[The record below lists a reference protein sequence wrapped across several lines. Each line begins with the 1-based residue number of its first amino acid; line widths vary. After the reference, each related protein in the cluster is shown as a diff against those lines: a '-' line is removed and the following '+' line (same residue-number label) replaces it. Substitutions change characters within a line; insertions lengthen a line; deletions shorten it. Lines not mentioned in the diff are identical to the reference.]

1 MRTYCSLSSSFLTYS
16 AYLVFPAVLSVTRPP
31 PALITQPHSAAISF
45 LNLIQSYLAF
55 LKLSLLFSLS
65 HPFSAF
71 LIRVQSFSALST
83 ALLSLPQPFSAFRGL
98 TYSALFSLTQTF
110 LALLGLSQPYSA
122 LFSLSQPYSAFLS
135 LAQPDSSFLSLTQPY
150 SASLPQ
156 PSSALRSLSQ
166 PNPALPC
173 HSQPSSALPSLSNPY
188 SLTQPQFRGS
198 TQPYSALPALLSLT
212 KWL

>member
-83 ALLSLPQPFSAFRGL
+83 ALLSLPQPFSAFLSLSRP
-98 TYSALFSLTQTF
+98 YSD
-110 LALLGLSQPYSA
+110 LLCIIQPYSTVLSLTRPFSA
-122 LFSLSQPYSAFLS
+122 LLSLIQPVSALLSLSQPCSA
-135 LAQPDSSFLSLTQPY
+135 
-150 SASLPQ
+150 
-156 PSSALRSLSQ
+156 
-166 PNPALPC
+166 
-173 HSQPSSALPSLSNPY
+173 
-188 SLTQPQFRGS
+188 
-198 TQPYSALPALLSLT
+198 
-212 KWL
+212 

>member
-16 AYLVFPAVLSVTRPP
+16 AYLVFPAILSVTRPP

-83 ALLSLPQPFSAFRGL
+83 ALLSLPQPFSAFLSLSRP
-98 TYSALFSLTQTF
+98 YSD
-110 LALLGLSQPYSA
+110 LLCLIQPYSTV
-122 LFSLSQPYSAFLS
+122 
-135 LAQPDSSFLSLTQPY
+135 LSLTRPF
-150 SASLPQ
+150 S
-156 PSSALRSLSQ
+156 
-166 PNPALPC
+166 
-173 HSQPSSALPSLSNPY
+173 
-188 SLTQPQFRGS
+188 
-198 TQPYSALPALLSLT
+198 ALLSLIQPVSALLSLIQPAFLAFLSIT
-212 KWL
+212 QPFSA

>member
-16 AYLVFPAVLSVTRPP
+16 AYLVFPAILSVTRPP

-83 ALLSLPQPFSAFRGL
+83 ALLSLPQPFSAFLSLSRP
-98 TYSALFSLTQTF
+98 YSD
-110 LALLGLSQPYSA
+110 LLCLIQPYSTVLSLTRPFSAFFSLIQPVSA
-122 LFSLSQPYSAFLS
+122 LLSLSQPCSA
-135 LAQPDSSFLSLTQPY
+135 
-150 SASLPQ
+150 
-156 PSSALRSLSQ
+156 
-166 PNPALPC
+166 
-173 HSQPSSALPSLSNPY
+173 
-188 SLTQPQFRGS
+188 
-198 TQPYSALPALLSLT
+198 
-212 KWL
+212 

>member
-16 AYLVFPAVLSVTRPP
+16 AYLVFPAILSVTRPP

-83 ALLSLPQPFSAFRGL
+83 ALLSLPQPFSAFLSLSRP
-98 TYSALFSLTQTF
+98 YSDF
-110 LALLGLSQPYSA
+110 LCLIQPYSTVLSLTRPFSA
-122 LFSLSQPYSAFLS
+122 LLSLIQPVSALLSLSQPCSA
-135 LAQPDSSFLSLTQPY
+135 
-150 SASLPQ
+150 
-156 PSSALRSLSQ
+156 
-166 PNPALPC
+166 
-173 HSQPSSALPSLSNPY
+173 
-188 SLTQPQFRGS
+188 
-198 TQPYSALPALLSLT
+198 
-212 KWL
+212 

>member
-1 MRTYCSLSSSFLTYS
+1 MVALFITELDDIYFYFALFSVRTYCSLSSSFLTYS
-16 AYLVFPAVLSVTRPP
+16 AYLVFPAILSVTRPP

-98 TYSALFSLTQTF
+98 TQTYSALFSLTQPF
-110 LALLGLSQPYSA
+110 SALLGLSQPNPAVLAVLSLIQPVSA
-122 LFSLSQPYSAFLS
+122 LLSLSQPCSA
-135 LAQPDSSFLSLTQPY
+135 
-150 SASLPQ
+150 
-156 PSSALRSLSQ
+156 
-166 PNPALPC
+166 
-173 HSQPSSALPSLSNPY
+173 
-188 SLTQPQFRGS
+188 
-198 TQPYSALPALLSLT
+198 
-212 KWL
+212 

>member
-16 AYLVFPAVLSVTRPP
+16 AYLVFPAILSVTRPP

-83 ALLSLPQPFSAFRGL
+83 ALLSLPQPFSAFLSLSRP
-98 TYSALFSLTQTF
+98 YSD
-110 LALLGLSQPYSA
+110 LLCLIQPYSTVLSLTRPFSA
-122 LFSLSQPYSAFLS
+122 LLSLIQPVSALLSLSQPCSA
-135 LAQPDSSFLSLTQPY
+135 
-150 SASLPQ
+150 
-156 PSSALRSLSQ
+156 
-166 PNPALPC
+166 
-173 HSQPSSALPSLSNPY
+173 
-188 SLTQPQFRGS
+188 
-198 TQPYSALPALLSLT
+198 
-212 KWL
+212 

>member
-16 AYLVFPAVLSVTRPP
+16 AYLVFPAILSVTRPP

-83 ALLSLPQPFSAFRGL
+83 ALLSLPQPFSAFLSLSRP
-98 TYSALFSLTQTF
+98 YSD
-110 LALLGLSQPYSA
+110 LLCLIQPYSTV
-122 LFSLSQPYSAFLS
+122 
-135 LAQPDSSFLSLTQPY
+135 LSLTRPF
-150 SASLPQ
+150 S
-156 PSSALRSLSQ
+156 
-166 PNPALPC
+166 
-173 HSQPSSALPSLSNPY
+173 
-188 SLTQPQFRGS
+188 
-198 TQPYSALPALLSLT
+198 ALLSLIQPVSA
-212 KWL
+212 LLNLSQPCSA

>member
-16 AYLVFPAVLSVTRPP
+16 AYLVFPAILSVTRPP

-83 ALLSLPQPFSAFRGL
+83 ALLSLPQPFSAFLSLSRP
-98 TYSALFSLTQTF
+98 YSD
-110 LALLGLSQPYSA
+110 LLCLIQPYSTV
-122 LFSLSQPYSAFLS
+122 LS
-135 LAQPDSSFLSLTQPY
+135 LTRPFSALLSLIQPVSALLSLPQHYAAFLSLTQPY
-150 SASLPQ
+150 SAILSLPQ
-156 PSSALRSLSQ
+156 LYLAFLSLTALLSLSFVA
-166 PNPALPC
+166 PL
-173 HSQPSSALPSLSNPY
+173 
-188 SLTQPQFRGS
+188 SLTQPY
-198 TQPYSALPALLSLT
+198 QPYSALRNGFDFGMAFHS
-212 KWL
+212 

>member
-16 AYLVFPAVLSVTRPP
+16 AYLVFPAILSVTRPP

-83 ALLSLPQPFSAFRGL
+83 ALLSLPQPFSAFLSLSRPYSDLLCLIQPYSTVLSL
-98 TYSALFSLTQTF
+98 TRPFSALLSLIQPA
-110 LALLGLSQPYSA
+110 LALL
-122 LFSLSQPYSAFLS
+122 SLSQPCSA
-135 LAQPDSSFLSLTQPY
+135 
-150 SASLPQ
+150 
-156 PSSALRSLSQ
+156 
-166 PNPALPC
+166 
-173 HSQPSSALPSLSNPY
+173 
-188 SLTQPQFRGS
+188 
-198 TQPYSALPALLSLT
+198 
-212 KWL
+212 

>member
-16 AYLVFPAVLSVTRPP
+16 TYLVFPAILSVTRPP

-83 ALLSLPQPFSAFRGL
+83 ALLSLPQPFSAFLSLSRP
-98 TYSALFSLTQTF
+98 YSD
-110 LALLGLSQPYSA
+110 LLCLIQPYSTVLSLTRPCSA
-122 LFSLSQPYSAFLS
+122 LLSLIQPVSALLSLSQPCSA
-135 LAQPDSSFLSLTQPY
+135 
-150 SASLPQ
+150 
-156 PSSALRSLSQ
+156 
-166 PNPALPC
+166 
-173 HSQPSSALPSLSNPY
+173 
-188 SLTQPQFRGS
+188 
-198 TQPYSALPALLSLT
+198 
-212 KWL
+212 

>member
-16 AYLVFPAVLSVTRPP
+16 AYLVFPAILSVTRPP

-83 ALLSLPQPFSAFRGL
+83 ALLSLPQPFSAFLSLSRP
-98 TYSALFSLTQTF
+98 YSD
-110 LALLGLSQPYSA
+110 LLCLIQPYSTV
-122 LFSLSQPYSAFLS
+122 
-135 LAQPDSSFLSLTQPY
+135 LSLTRPFSALLSLIQPV
-150 SASLPQ
+150 P
-156 PSSALRSLSQ
+156 ALRSLSQ
-166 PNPALPC
+166 PC
-173 HSQPSSALPSLSNPY
+173 SA
-188 SLTQPQFRGS
+188 
-198 TQPYSALPALLSLT
+198 
-212 KWL
+212 

>member
-16 AYLVFPAVLSVTRPP
+16 AYLVFPAILSVTRPP

-83 ALLSLPQPFSAFRGL
+83 ALLSLPQPFSAFLSLSRP
-98 TYSALFSLTQTF
+98 YSD
-110 LALLGLSQPYSA
+110 LLCLIQPYSTV
-122 LFSLSQPYSAFLS
+122 
-135 LAQPDSSFLSLTQPY
+135 LSLT
-150 SASLPQ
+150 
-156 PSSALRSLSQ
+156 R
-166 PNPALPC
+166 PC
-173 HSQPSSALPSLSNPY
+173 S
-188 SLTQPQFRGS
+188 
-198 TQPYSALPALLSLT
+198 ALLSLIQPVSA
-212 KWL
+212 LRRLSQPCSA

>member
-16 AYLVFPAVLSVTRPP
+16 AYLVFPAILSVTRPP

-83 ALLSLPQPFSAFRGL
+83 ALLSLPQPFSAFLSLSRP
-98 TYSALFSLTQTF
+98 YSD
-110 LALLGLSQPYSA
+110 LLCLIQPYSTV
-122 LFSLSQPYSAFLS
+122 
-135 LAQPDSSFLSLTQPY
+135 LSLTRPCSALLSLIQPV
-150 SASLPQ
+150 
-156 PSSALRSLSQ
+156 SALRSLSQ
-166 PNPALPC
+166 PC
-173 HSQPSSALPSLSNPY
+173 SA
-188 SLTQPQFRGS
+188 
-198 TQPYSALPALLSLT
+198 
-212 KWL
+212 

>member
-16 AYLVFPAVLSVTRPP
+16 AYLVFPAILSVTRPP

-83 ALLSLPQPFSAFRGL
+83 ALLSLPQPFSAFLSLSRP
-98 TYSALFSLTQTF
+98 YSD
-110 LALLGLSQPYSA
+110 LLCLIQPYSTV
-122 LFSLSQPYSAFLS
+122 
-135 LAQPDSSFLSLTQPY
+135 LSLTRPF
-150 SASLPQ
+150 
-156 PSSALRSLSQ
+156 SALLSLIQ
-166 PNPALPC
+166 PV
-173 HSQPSSALPSLSNPY
+173 SALPSLS
-188 SLTQPQFRGS
+188 QPC
-198 TQPYSALPALLSLT
+198 SA
-212 KWL
+212 

>member
-31 PALITQPHSAAISF
+31 PALITQPHSATISF

-83 ALLSLPQPFSAFRGL
+83 ALLSLPQPFSSFLSLSRP
-98 TYSALFSLTQTF
+98 YSDSLC
-110 LALLGLSQPYSA
+110 LIQPYSTVLSLTRPCSA
-122 LFSLSQPYSAFLS
+122 LLSLIQPVSALLSLSQPCSA
-135 LAQPDSSFLSLTQPY
+135 
-150 SASLPQ
+150 
-156 PSSALRSLSQ
+156 
-166 PNPALPC
+166 
-173 HSQPSSALPSLSNPY
+173 
-188 SLTQPQFRGS
+188 
-198 TQPYSALPALLSLT
+198 
-212 KWL
+212 

>member
-16 AYLVFPAVLSVTRPP
+16 AYLVFPAILSVTRPP

-83 ALLSLPQPFSAFRGL
+83 ALLSLPQPFSAFLSLSRP
-98 TYSALFSLTQTF
+98 YSD
-110 LALLGLSQPYSA
+110 LLCLIQPYSTV
-122 LFSLSQPYSAFLS
+122 
-135 LAQPDSSFLSLTQPY
+135 LSLTRPF
-150 SASLPQ
+150 S
-156 PSSALRSLSQ
+156 
-166 PNPALPC
+166 
-173 HSQPSSALPSLSNPY
+173 
-188 SLTQPQFRGS
+188 
-198 TQPYSALPALLSLT
+198 ALLSLIQPVSA
-212 KWL
+212 LLSLSRPCSA

>member
-16 AYLVFPAVLSVTRPP
+16 AYLVFPAILSVTKPP

-83 ALLSLPQPFSAFRGL
+83 ALLSLHQPFSAFLSLSRP
-98 TYSALFSLTQTF
+98 YSD
-110 LALLGLSQPYSA
+110 LLCLIQPYSTVLSLTRPFSA
-122 LFSLSQPYSAFLS
+122 LLSLIQPVSALLSLSQPCSA
-135 LAQPDSSFLSLTQPY
+135 
-150 SASLPQ
+150 
-156 PSSALRSLSQ
+156 
-166 PNPALPC
+166 
-173 HSQPSSALPSLSNPY
+173 
-188 SLTQPQFRGS
+188 
-198 TQPYSALPALLSLT
+198 
-212 KWL
+212 

>member
-16 AYLVFPAVLSVTRPP
+16 AYLVFPAILSVTRPP

-83 ALLSLPQPFSAFRGL
+83 ALLSLPQPFSAFLSLSRP
-98 TYSALFSLTQTF
+98 YSD
-110 LALLGLSQPYSA
+110 LLCLIQPYSTVLSLTRPFSA
-122 LFSLSQPYSAFLS
+122 LLSLIQPVSALLS
-135 LAQPDSSFLSLTQPY
+135 LAQPC
-150 SASLPQ
+150 A
-156 PSSALRSLSQ
+156 A
-166 PNPALPC
+166 
-173 HSQPSSALPSLSNPY
+173 
-188 SLTQPQFRGS
+188 
-198 TQPYSALPALLSLT
+198 
-212 KWL
+212 

>member
-16 AYLVFPAVLSVTRPP
+16 AYLVFPAILSVTRPP

-83 ALLSLPQPFSAFRGL
+83 ALLSLPQPFSAFLSLSRPYSDLLCLIQSYSTVLSL
-98 TYSALFSLTQTF
+98 TRPFSALLSLIQPVS
-110 LALLGLSQPYSA
+110 ALL
-122 LFSLSQPYSAFLS
+122 SLSQPCSA
-135 LAQPDSSFLSLTQPY
+135 
-150 SASLPQ
+150 
-156 PSSALRSLSQ
+156 
-166 PNPALPC
+166 
-173 HSQPSSALPSLSNPY
+173 
-188 SLTQPQFRGS
+188 
-198 TQPYSALPALLSLT
+198 
-212 KWL
+212 

>member
-16 AYLVFPAVLSVTRPP
+16 AYLVFPAILSVTRPP

-83 ALLSLPQPFSAFRGL
+83 ALLSLPQPFSAFLSLSRP
-98 TYSALFSLTQTF
+98 YSD
-110 LALLGLSQPYSA
+110 LLCLIQPYSTV
-122 LFSLSQPYSAFLS
+122 LS
-135 LAQPDSSFLSLTQPY
+135 LIHPFS
-150 SASLPQ
+150 
-156 PSSALRSLSQ
+156 
-166 PNPALPC
+166 
-173 HSQPSSALPSLSNPY
+173 
-188 SLTQPQFRGS
+188 
-198 TQPYSALPALLSLT
+198 ALLSLSIT
-212 KWL
+212 QPFSA

>member
-16 AYLVFPAVLSVTRPP
+16 AYLVFPAILSVTRPP

-65 HPFSAF
+65 HPFSSF

-83 ALLSLPQPFSAFRGL
+83 ALLSLPQPFSAF
-98 TYSALFSLTQTF
+98 
-110 LALLGLSQPYSA
+110 
-122 LFSLSQPYSAFLS
+122 
-135 LAQPDSSFLSLTQPY
+135 LSLTQPY

-166 PNPALPC
+166 SNPALLC
-173 HSQPSSALPSLSNPY
+173 HSQPSSALPSLSKPY
-188 SLTQPQFRGS
+188 SLTQPQSRGS
-198 TQPYSALPALLSLT
+198 TQPYSALAALLLSLIHI
-212 KWL
+212 

>member
-16 AYLVFPAVLSVTRPP
+16 AYLVFPAILSVTRPP

-83 ALLSLPQPFSAFRGL
+83 ALLSLPQPFSAFLSLSRP
-98 TYSALFSLTQTF
+98 YSD
-110 LALLGLSQPYSA
+110 LLCLIQPYSTV
-122 LFSLSQPYSAFLS
+122 
-135 LAQPDSSFLSLTQPY
+135 LSLTRPF
-150 SASLPQ
+150 S
-156 PSSALRSLSQ
+156 
-166 PNPALPC
+166 
-173 HSQPSSALPSLSNPY
+173 
-188 SLTQPQFRGS
+188 
-198 TQPYSALPALLSLT
+198 ALLSLIQPVSA
-212 KWL
+212 

>member
-83 ALLSLPQPFSAFRGL
+83 ALLSLPQPFSAFL
-98 TYSALFSLTQTF
+98 SL
-110 LALLGLSQPYSA
+110 SRPYSD
-122 LFSLSQPYSAFLS
+122 LLCLIQPSLLNRSQPYSAFLS
-135 LAQPDSSFLSLTQPY
+135 LTQPY
-150 SASLPQ
+150 SAFLK
-156 PSSALRSLSQ
+156 
-166 PNPALPC
+166 
-173 HSQPSSALPSLSNPY
+173 
-188 SLTQPQFRGS
+188 LTQPF
-198 TQPYSALPALLSLT
+198 SA
-212 KWL
+212 